1 MKIPLEGKTIVITG
15 ASSGIGEA
23 TTRACIRAGMRCVI
37 TARREENLKQLCD
50 ELGERC
56 TYITG
61 DVTEEG
67 FNQHLLHEAGK
78 VYAIFANAGYGLDQK
93 LVDYNMEQF
102 QALFKLNVFSA
113 IELASLAAKRMVEQ
127 KSGHII
133 LNASC
138 LSKFSVPSN
147 SAYCGSKAALEAI
160 AKSMRIELKKS
171 KVFVSTVHPIGTKT
185 EFFKESASRSG
196 TEFSEF
202 EQNTPAW
209 LMQKPERVANAVV
222 KCLRKPK
229 TEVWT
234 SITMRLISTIFSA
247 FPRIARVITIKF
259 S

>member
-1 MKIPLEGKTIVITG
+1 MKISLEGKTIVITG

-23 TTRACIRAGMRCVI
+23 TTRACVHAGMRCVI

-56 TYITG
+56 TYVAG

-67 FNQHLLHEAGK
+67 FNQHLLHTAGDA
-78 VYAIFANAGYGLDQK
+78 YAIFANAGYGLDQK

-113 IELASLAAKRMVEQ
+113 IELASLAAQQMIEK

-185 EFFKESASRSG
+185 EFFKESSMRSG

-229 TEVWT
+229 PEVWT
-234 SITMRLISTIFSA
+234 SFPIRFLSVAYSA
-247 FPRIARVITIKF
+247 LQR
-259 S
+259 